1 LENVRTFVPDFERR
15 AFAITQ
21 PSNEYSRLNER
32 LDTIV
37 RKPFGA
43 DQNFIPVGVVSKGY
57 ALVQHL
63 DVLDVVVTAFNKVKI
78 DPKDVDAELKIT
90 EYGERMEL
98 SLYLPKKYFFDPGD
112 KKPLALRLEC
122 FNSVDGSTRFRAL
135 MGWFHFVC
143 SNAFL
148 CEQSLS

>member
-1 LENVRTFVPDFERR
+1 MNQAQPFQKTDQQLNRAAGNNLPKWFNSPVSFHKGTLENVRTFVPDFERR

-57 ALVQHL
+57 TLVQHL
-63 DVLDVVVTAFNKVKI
+63 DVFDVVVTSFNKVKI

-90 EYGERMEL
+90 
-98 SLYLPKKYFFDPGD
+98 
-112 KKPLALRLEC
+112 
-122 FNSVDGSTRFRAL
+122 
-135 MGWFHFVC
+135 
-143 SNAFL
+143 
-148 CEQSLS
+148 